1 MLQQLD
7 KLLGGVARGSG
18 HTFVGGEAGIG
29 KTSLLKALAERRGD
43 ALLWWGACDALQT
56 PQPLAPLLDI
66 ARNTEVAF
74 RTLLAHDGQRS
85 ALFDAVLTE
94 LQRSRRPVLL
104 VIEDVHW
111 ADAATLDL
119 IRFLGRR
126 IDRAPVLL
134 VASYRDDEVSAA
146 HPLRRLLGEL
156 PASLITRIDVQRL
169 SPRAVDVLARRAL
182 RAPSGIHAV
191 THGNPF
197 FVTELLRAGV
207 DAVPRSVQDLVL
219 ARYAGLGT
227 RAQTIVRL
235 ASVVPARIERW
246 LVERLLGPDVDALDQ
261 CLNSGLLMPHGAHW
275 AFATSWRAWRW
286 SRR

>member
-1 MLQQLD
+1 MELVERDDVLQQLD
-7 KLLGGVARGSG
+7 KLLSGVARGSG
-18 HTFVGGEAGIG
+18 HTAFVAGEAGIG

-66 ARNTEVAF
+66 ARSTEVAF
-74 RTLLAHDGQRS
+74 RALLAHDGQRS

-126 IDRAPVLL
+126 IDRAPVP
-134 VASYRDDEVSAA
+134 AGGFAIAMTRCRPT

-191 THGNPF
+191 TQGNPF

-219 ARYAGLGT
+219 ARYAGWA
-227 RAQTIVRL
+227 RVRRP
-235 ASVVPARIERW
+235 SC
-246 LVERLLGPDVDALDQ
+246 G
-261 CLNSGLLMPHGAHW
+261 
-275 AFATSWRAWRW
+275 
-286 SRR
+286 SRRWCRHASSAG